1 MITATPAPAP
11 PPAPQGGHCSQ
22 CGKIWVLN
30 ERQGVCPWCGEKAK
44 VQHRQ
49 TQALRSI
56 KSSRRRGKKQAR
68 PIGNGYDQLE
78 GNWLTYYKVASKFAH
93 KSKPEDREDLLH
105 DIMLTFADV
114 ERNNGHKPFTEAV
127 MYRIASNT
135 VADYWFRHYKI
146 NNGLDCQHCSKAQ
159 RQKCKED
166 NLYRECPKAIK
177 LESLSKP
184 VIDSEGNTTE
194 LGELIAD
201 DKALELEAW
210 VSGRIWQLGYK
221 PRLVAI
227 AYKLHSG
234 EALTERERQYLSRYR
249 RQEQKNF
256 LENVTF

>member
-1 MITATPAPAP
+1 MIIATPAPAP

-22 CGKIWVLN
+22 CGKVWVLN
-30 ERQGVCPWCGEKAK
+30 ERQGVCPWCGKPASQ
-44 VQHRQ
+44 QHSR

-56 KSSRRRGKKQAR
+56 KSSRRRRQKQAR
-68 PIGNGYDQLE
+68 SIGNGYDQLE
-78 GNWLTYYKVASKFAH
+78 GNWLAYYKVASRFSG

-105 DIMLTFADV
+105 DIMLTLADV

-127 MYRIASNT
+127 MYRIASHSVNH
-135 VADYWFRHYKI
+135 YWYRHYKV

-159 RQKCKED
+159 RAKCREND
-166 NLYRECPKAIK
+166 LYRECKKAIK

-201 DKALELEAW
+201 DKALELGAW
-210 VSGRIWQLGYK
+210 VSEDIWELGYK

-227 AYKLHSG
+227 AHKLHSG
-234 EALTERERQYLSRYR
+234 EALTNYDMVYLSRYR
-249 RQEQKNF
+249 RQEQKK
-256 LENVTF
+256 LIE